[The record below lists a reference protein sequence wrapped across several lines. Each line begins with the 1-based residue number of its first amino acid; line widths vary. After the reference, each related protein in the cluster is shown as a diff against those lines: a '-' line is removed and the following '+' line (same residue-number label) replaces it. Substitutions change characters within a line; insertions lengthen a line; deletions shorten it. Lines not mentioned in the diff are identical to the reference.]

1 MLIRSLKLVTC
12 ALVFTALLLASTAQA
27 QSNLGTIQGTVAD
40 STGAAIVDAQITAT
54 NTATN
59 TAVESRTNGSG
70 VYSFPFL
77 QPGTYNVTAT
87 RDGFQSASHTNIL
100 LHVAD
105 NLSIDFALQ
114 VGSTSTAVTVE
125 ATTPLINT
133 SSSSLGQ
140 IIDNQRIVD
149 LPLDGRDPISLAG
162 LSTGVVPVPPNANIH
177 QGDNTPAINGAAN
190 FTSEVMVD
198 GVPDTTPRNSALN
211 NFLIY
216 TPTVDTVAEFK
227 VETNSL
233 SAQYGRFNGGVI
245 NVILKSGSNTVHGS
259 IYEFIRNSATDAN
272 YFFNN
277 RTHKP
282 LAPLKRNQFGF
293 TVGGPVV
300 LPHLYN
306 GRNKTFFFGDY
317 EGYRETL
324 GAPTSFTVP
333 TLAQRQGDFSQT
345 VTSSGQLIKIYD
357 PNSLTTV
364 NGVQQRTQFP
374 GNVIPQTRLD
384 SVALALQ
391 KYFPAPN
398 NNNLTGNLVLSPTA
412 PNTNNTG
419 DIRIDQHFGDREQAF
434 IRLSLEYPF
443 TGSPNYYGNIGNYGN
458 PPLTQKR
465 QAGTFQNT
473 FTFSPTVIFS
483 FSYGVSHQYGTR
495 QAWSNGFDITT
506 LGFSSDFAAGQQVKA
521 LPLVTIS
528 GMSGIGNSSQNY
540 STQLNHTVLGS
551 VTKIVGRHSL
561 QFGGDFRTYFIN
573 QLQNTQAEGNLSFST
588 TYTQG
593 PNPLQASAT
602 AGNGFADFLL
612 GIPGGSIAIQPAV
625 ASKSTYLAEFVQDD
639 WHVNDKLTLN
649 LGLRYDINFPRTER
663 YNRLSIFDANAASPL
678 AGQVPAFPDL
688 KGAMTFANGNHRSY
702 TSTDWNNVAPR
713 LGLAY
718 QMKSN
723 TVVRLAYG
731 IVYGLSPTDASGP
744 SGGYED
750 GFTGSTAINTSL
762 DGITPII
769 HLADP
774 FPGGVNQPASGSK
787 LNSSVDLGQAISSVN
802 IGQRTP
808 YMQNWN
814 VSIQQSVGNN
824 TLLQVAYAG
833 NKGTRL
839 PLNAALNVNSLTTAQ
854 FEEGAV
860 NTQLVANPFYG
871 VITDPT
877 SILSKSTV
885 TRGQLL
891 QPYPQYTTMNAIY
904 ATIGNSVYHSFQ
916 ASVEKRLSNG
926 FSVLGSY
933 TMSKLI
939 DDTSSAGA
947 GATIGTIQDPTNLKA
962 ERTIDPQDVSQRLVL
977 SGVWSLPIGKGRTF
991 LPNLNSVGNA
1001 FLADWHLNGI
1011 TSFQTGQPLVM
1022 TSIGQAGLRP
1032 NVVKPTHPLGG
1043 AVTSRLNQYFDTT
1056 AYAVPAA
1063 FTYGNSSPTAHNLR
1077 GPGVANYDFS
1087 LFKNFPIFERL
1098 QGQLRVESF
1107 NVFNRVQF
1115 SQPGTQAGTTSF
1127 GVITSQANTPR
1138 ELQAAFKL
1146 IF

>member
-1 MLIRSLKLVTC
+1 MTTVQRVSLLFGS
-12 ALVFTALLLASTAQA
+12 LVFLCTSALHG
-27 QSNLGTIQGTVAD
+27 QSNLGTIQGTVSD
-40 STGAAIVDAQITAT
+40 STGAAIVDAQMNAT

-59 TAVESRTNGSG
+59 ASVESRTNSKGIY
-70 VYSFPFL
+70 VFPFL
-77 QPGTYNVTAT
+77 QPGNYTVTAKQN
-87 RDGFQSASHTNIL
+87 GFETATHADIA

-105 NLSIDFALQ
+105 SLTIDFSMQ
-114 VGSTSTAVTVE
+114 VGSTTTAVTVE

-133 SSSSLGQ
+133 NSAALGQ

-162 LSTGVVPVPPNANIH
+162 LSTGVVPVPPNANVH
-177 QGDNTPAINGAAN
+177 QGDNTPSINGAAN

-198 GVPDTTPRNSALN
+198 GVPDTTPRNSGLN

-245 NVILKSGSNTVHGS
+245 DVILKSGSNTVHGS
-259 IYEFIRNSATDAN
+259 VYEFIRNSATDAN

-277 RTHKP
+277 RSHIP

-300 LPHLYN
+300 FPHLYN

-324 GAPTSFTVP
+324 GSPTSFTVP
-333 TLAQRQGDFSQT
+333 TLLQRQGDFSQT
-345 VTSSGQLIKIYD
+345 FTSSGQLIKVYD

-374 GNVIPQTRLD
+374 GNVIPQSRLD
-384 SVALALQ
+384 PVALALQ

-398 NNNLTGNLVLSPTA
+398 NNNLTSNLVLSPTA

-419 DIRIDQHFGDREQAF
+419 DIRIDRHFGDRDQAF

-443 TGSPNYYGNIGNYGN
+443 TGSANYYGNIGNYGN

-473 FTFSPTVIFS
+473 FTISPTLIFEV
-483 FSYGVSHQYGTR
+483 SYGVSHQYGTR
-495 QAWSNGFDITT
+495 TAWSNGFDIST
-506 LGFSSDFAAGQQVKA
+506 LGFASNFAAGQQVKA
-521 LPLVTIS
+521 LPYVTIS
-528 GMSGIGNSSQNY
+528 GMSGIGNASQNY
-540 STQLNHTVLGS
+540 STQLNHTLLGS
-551 VTKIVGRHSL
+551 VTKIAGRHSL

-573 QLQNTQAEGNLSFST
+573 QLQNTQAEGNLSFAT

-602 AGNGFADFLL
+602 AGNAYADFML

-625 ASKSTYLAEFVQDD
+625 ATKSTYLAEFVQDD
-639 WHVNDKLTLN
+639 WHLTDKLTLN
-649 LGLRYDINFPRTER
+649 LGLRYDVNFPRTER
-663 YNRLSIFDANAASPL
+663 YNRFSAFNPNAPSPL
-678 AGQVPAFPDL
+678 AGQVPGYPNL
-688 KGAMTFANGNHRSY
+688 TGIMTFGSGSHRAY
-702 TSTDWNNVAPR
+702 TSTDWNNLAPR

-718 QMKSN
+718 QVRNN

-744 SGGYED
+744 SGGFVD
-750 GFTGSTAINTSL
+750 GFTGSTTINTSL
-762 DGITPII
+762 DGVTPII
-769 HLADP
+769 HLANP
-774 FPGGVNQPASGSK
+774 FPGGVNPPKSGSQ
-787 LNSSVDLGQAISSVN
+787 LTPSIDLGQAISSVN
-802 IGQRTP
+802 IGQLTP

-814 VSIQQSVGNN
+814 VSIQQSLGNSM
-824 TLLQVAYAG
+824 LFQVAYAG

-839 PLNAALNVNSLTTAQ
+839 PLNAPLNINSLTTAQ
-854 FEEGAV
+854 FEQGAV
-860 NTQLVANPFYG
+860 NTQLVPNPFYG

-891 QPYPQYTTMNAIY
+891 QPYPQYTTMNAVY
-904 ATIGNSVYHSFQ
+904 ATVGNSIYHSLQ
-916 ASVEKRLSNG
+916 VSVEKRLSKG
-926 FSVLGSY
+926 FSILGSF
-933 TMSKLI
+933 TASKLI
-939 DDTSSAGA
+939 DDTSAAGA
-947 GATIGTIQDPTNLKA
+947 GTVISTIQDPTNLKA
-962 ERTIDPQDVSQRLVL
+962 ERTIDAQDVPERLVI
-977 SGVWSLPIGKGRTF
+977 SGVWSLPIGRGRAF
-991 LPNLNSVGNA
+991 LTNLNRPGDA
-1001 FLADWHLNGI
+1001 LLGGWHFNGI
-1011 TSFQTGQPLVM
+1011 TTFQKGQPLVM
-1022 TSIGQAGLRP
+1022 SSIGQAGLRP
-1032 NVVKPTHPLGG
+1032 NVVKPTHPLSGPI
-1043 AVTSRLNQYFDTT
+1043 VPRLSQYFDTT
-1056 AYAVPAA
+1056 EYAVPAA

-1077 GPGVANYDFS
+1077 GPGIADYDLS
-1087 LFKNFPIFERL
+1087 LFKNFTIKDRL
-1098 QGQLRVESF
+1098 QGELRVESF

-1115 SQPGTQAGTTSF
+1115 GQPGTQAGTTSF
-1127 GVITSQANTPR
+1127 GVISTQANTPR
-1138 ELQAAFKL
+1138 ELQAAFKFL
-1146 IF
+1146 F